1 MNALF
6 IKSDT
11 GENNES
17 DVRNVNGQ
25 TTSGENNEN
34 VDDSDSQL
42 NTGIDFM
49 SLNDYIVRCIKVF
62 CIYIFFL
69 KII

>member
-1 MNALF
+1 M
-6 IKSDT
+6 KSDT

-17 DVRNVNGQ
+17 DVRNVDGQ

-49 SLNDYIVRCIKVF
+49 SLNDYIVRCISILHLYF
-62 CIYIFFL
+62 FNIF
-69 KII
+69 

>member
-6 IKSDT
+6 IKRDT

-42 NTGIDFM
+42 NTGIDLM
-49 SLNDYIVRCIKVF
+49 SLNNSFYSQVYKYFLD
-62 CIYIFFL
+62 FFS
-69 KII
+69 K

>member
-42 NTGIDFM
+42 NTGIDLM
-49 SLNDYIVRCIKVF
+49 SLNNSFYSQVYKYFLD
-62 CIYIFFL
+62 FFS
-69 KII
+69 K

>member
-6 IKSDT
+6 IKRDT

-49 SLNDYIVRCIKVF
+49 SLNNSFYSQVYKYFLD
-62 CIYIFFL
+62 FFS
-69 KII
+69 K

>member
-6 IKSDT
+6 IKRDT